1 MYRGRSTSTLD
12 GVAMNPRPRLLV
24 LLAVAVY
31 QISCAQ
37 AGESAAC
44 PKTVASGDIFGKHFP
59 SSERWYGSETLA
71 VLLPPG
77 SNWRGMGPEHNYRD
91 KLFWWSL
98 GFKPGTESE
107 LRVTGRRLDGDS
119 PAVDVSR
126 TTNAYAASLG
136 GWTMLVGVEFP
147 SAGCWE
153 IVGDYLGQRLS
164 FVVEVVADDERHRL

>member
-1 MYRGRSTSTLD
+1 
-12 GVAMNPRPRLLV
+12 MNRRPRLLV

-37 AGESAAC
+37 AAESATC
-44 PKTVASGDIFGKHFP
+44 PKTVASGDIFGKPFP

-71 VLLPPG
+71 VLLPPE
-77 SNWRGMGPEHNYRD
+77 SIWRGMGPEHNYRD

-98 GFKPGTESE
+98 GFKPGTESK

-119 PAVDVSR
+119 PAADVSR

-164 FVVEVVADDERHRL
+164 FIVEVVAGDAHPTSKPFGTGRER